1 MMLHGG
7 DESFCLGPVKRRVRL
22 MLALMDGAA
31 VFELHAVKED
41 SSFFP
46 LPHEYR
52 RRYVR

>member
-1 MMLHGG
+1 MAFVLDLSEEM
-7 DESFCLGPVKRRVRL
+7 VRL
-22 MLALMDGAA
+22 MLASIFALMEGAA